1 MTKALFLTAAAV
13 CIASEAVAATVSD
26 GFAVD
31 RRECPSCPYRMRFS
45 ADGKRAT
52 VNTARVKADDCE
64 RLSRRALSLMEKA
77 GDTRKGGMLRPLM
90 GWSSW
95 NTFGVDISDAIILE
109 VAEAMATNGLKAAG
123 YTYVNIDDG
132 FFNGHD
138 PETGV
143 LCWNRR
149 RFPHGMKPVVDGI
162 HALGLKAGTYS
173 DAGSDTCGSLWMND
187 EAGKGAGLYGHDAA
201 DCDLYFNELGFDFIK
216 VDYCGG
222 KWLMLDERT
231 RYTEIADAIRAT
243 GREVRYNICRWAFP
257 GTWGARIAESWRTTE
272 DIRANWQSIR
282 NIIAENLYLSQF
294 ASAGH
299 YNDMDMLQ
307 VGRYVGEVKD
317 AICDEDTGLTH
328 VEELTHFGM
337 WCMMSSPLL
346 IGCDVRK
353 LPETTRELVTN
364 PFLLGMNQ
372 NDLGEQG
379 YVVWRDGDCYALVK
393 DADERYGKARFAAF
407 YNAGDKARD
416 FAVDFRSLE
425 LGGKVEVL
433 DLAERVDLGVYEGSL
448 SAAVAPHSSR
458 FYRLDAEKR
467 LDREVYEAETA
478 YLPAYQELDPAE
490 KAGTPCFRQ
499 SPTASGGVVVANLG
513 GRRDNDLVWRDVRV
527 SEAGRYRIDL
537 RYQADERR
545 SFYMQ
550 VDYGPAVA
558 VSVDVTRGQSKSHAV
573 DLPLKAG
580 MHTVRLFNAVG
591 RLPDVDALLVT
602 RLE

>member
-1 MTKALFLTAAAV
+1 MTLVALLAVTA
-13 CIASEAVAATVSD
+13 ITQGGFTVEP
-26 GFAVD
+26 V
-31 RRECPSCPYRMRFS
+31 ECPACPYRMRFS
-45 ADGKRAT
+45 ADGAKASVNMTRVGAEDYGRLAERAF
-52 VNTARVKADDCE
+52 
-64 RLSRRALSLMEKA
+64 ALMVKA
-77 GDTRKGGMLRPLM
+77 GDARRGGMLRPLM

-109 VAEAMATNGLKAAG
+109 VAKAMSTNGLKSAG

-138 PETGV
+138 PETGR
-143 LCWNRR
+143 LRWNLR
-149 RFPHGMKPVVDGI
+149 RFPNGMKPVVDGI

-187 EAGKGAGLYGHDAA
+187 VAGKGAGLYGHDAA
-201 DCDLYFNELGFDFIK
+201 DCDLHFNELGFDFIK

-257 GTWGARIAESWRTTE
+257 GVWGARIAESWRTTE
-272 DIRANWQSIR
+272 DIRANWQSVR

-307 VGRYVGEVKD
+307 VGRYIGE
-317 AICDEDTGLTH
+317 IENPITTEDSGLTH
-328 VEELTHFGM
+328 AEELTHFGM

-353 LPETTRELVTN
+353 LPESTRELVTN

-372 NDLGEQG
+372 NDLGVQG
-379 YVVWRDGDCYALVK
+379 YVAWREGDAYALVK
-393 DADERYGKARFAAF
+393 DADERYGRARYLAL
-407 YNAGDKARD
+407 YNAGETVKD
-416 FAVDFRSLE
+416 FKVDFRALE
-425 LGGKVEVL
+425 LAGKVEVL
-433 DLAERVDLGVYEGSL
+433 DLVERADLGVCEGSL
-448 SAAVAPHSSR
+448 SATVAPHASR

-467 LDREVYEAETA
+467 VDREVYEAESA
-478 YLPAYQELDPAE
+478 YLAAYQELDPAE
-490 KAGTPCFRQ
+490 KAGTPFFRQ
-499 SPTASGGVVVANLG
+499 SPTASGGVTVANLG
-513 GRRDNDLVWRDVRV
+513 GSRDNDLVWKDIRV
-527 SEAGRYRIDL
+527 STDGKYRFDV

-558 VSVDVTRGQSKSHAV
+558 VSVDVTKGQSKSHTV
-573 DLPLKAG
+573 ELPLKAG

-591 RLPDVDALLVT
+591 RLPDIDALQVKGL
-602 RLE
+602 